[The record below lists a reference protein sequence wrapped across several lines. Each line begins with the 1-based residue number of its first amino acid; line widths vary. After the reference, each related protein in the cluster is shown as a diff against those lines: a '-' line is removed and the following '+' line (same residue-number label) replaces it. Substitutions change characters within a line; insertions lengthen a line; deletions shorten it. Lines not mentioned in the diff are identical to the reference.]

1 MLSIHPEVNALFD
14 TYRELIGFPNLSMN
28 AYYERLIWDAAKM
41 GLTPEKLT
49 AVFLE
54 RKKALR
60 EGRPAKGTF
69 IRHLFGDEATGDVLD
84 EAANIEGRKRVR
96 LMDPARASILRQTG
110 RNDTVPST
118 EAKPVN
124 QIIQK
129 LKAL

>member
-1 MLSIHPEVNALFD
+1 MSIHPEVNALFD

-28 AYYERLIWDAAKM
+28 AYYERLIWDAVKM
-41 GLTPEKLT
+41 GLTTEKLT

-96 LMDPARASILRQTG
+96 VMNPNKASVLRQTG
-110 RNDTVPST
+110 RSDAVPVT
-118 EAKPVN
+118 EAKPVSE
-124 QIIQK
+124 IVQK